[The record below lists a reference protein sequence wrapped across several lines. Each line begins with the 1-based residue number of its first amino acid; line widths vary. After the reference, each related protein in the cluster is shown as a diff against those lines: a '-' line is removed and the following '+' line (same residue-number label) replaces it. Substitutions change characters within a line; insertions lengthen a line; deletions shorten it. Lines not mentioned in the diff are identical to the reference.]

1 MDCEFLRATSCLCR
15 PNGVGGWWQGG
26 VPAAVSFLANPKS
39 DVVRVF
45 AFEAAAAEAAADPEA
60 TALSGFGILGSL
72 LFLVV
77 SRSGF
82 WL

>member
-39 DVVRVF
+39 DVVWV
-45 AFEAAAAEAAADPEA
+45 A
-60 TALSGFGILGSL
+60 IQ
-72 LFLVV
+72 
-77 SRSGF
+77 
-82 WL
+82 